1 MKLLVIGCGSIGRRH
16 ARNAKTLGAQL
27 VLCDTEKSLMQRVC
41 SEIGEKLPCYT
52 DYLEA
57 VGSEKVKA
65 AVIATPTS
73 THLKIA
79 TDLAM
84 REIHL
89 FVEKPLSHSLQGVRQ
104 LLDIVEQKQL
114 TAMMGQSYRFHEGFL
129 ALKEILDKKVI
140 GRVYYVYSYSGW
152 FLPDWHIHED
162 YRNEYAAKKSLG
174 GGVALTSLSHSFDTF
189 RWLFGEIEDMVGWKR
204 KISPLSID
212 VEDSVYC
219 MLRTEK
225 NIIINCVSDFFS
237 RFPRNE
243 MTVIGAEGHIDAA
256 FSTQKLNIWKTETKR
271 FLPGDPRIL
280 SKPGLT
286 KVLEDGVQYDPKPE
300 EITFD
305 FDSNKRYVDELS
317 YFFERVSSNDYNFT
331 LNLNSGLR
339 VLQLLSDAHFRDLS
353 NIDH

>member
-1 MKLLVIGCGSIGRRH
+1 
-16 ARNAKTLGAQL
+16 LGAQL

-57 VGSEKVKA
+57 VGSEIVET

-73 THLKIA
+73 THLKIS
-79 TDLAM
+79 TDLAI
-84 REIHL
+84 RGIHL
-89 FVEKPLSHSLQGVRQ
+89 FIEKPLSHSLQGVRQ
-104 LLDIVEQKQL
+104 LLNIVEQKKL

-129 ALKEILDKKVI
+129 ALKELLDKQVI

-189 RWLFGEIEDMVGWKR
+189 RWLFGEIEEIVGWKR

-219 MLRTEK
+219 MLRTER
-225 NIIINCVSDFFS
+225 NVIINCVSDFFS

-243 MTVIGAEGHIDAA
+243 MTVIGAEGHIDAD

-271 FLPGDPRIL
+271 FLPGDPRIP
-280 SKPGLT
+280 SRMGLI
-286 KVLEDGVQYDPKPE
+286 KILEDGVQYDPNSEVVK
-300 EITFD
+300 FD
-305 FDSNKRYVDELS
+305 FDGNKRYLDELS
-317 YFFERVSSNDYNFT
+317 YFFERVLMKDCNFA
-331 LNLNSGLR
+331 LNLHSGVR
-339 VLQLLSDAHFRDLS
+339 VLELLNDVHFRDLS
-353 NIDH
+353 NLEH